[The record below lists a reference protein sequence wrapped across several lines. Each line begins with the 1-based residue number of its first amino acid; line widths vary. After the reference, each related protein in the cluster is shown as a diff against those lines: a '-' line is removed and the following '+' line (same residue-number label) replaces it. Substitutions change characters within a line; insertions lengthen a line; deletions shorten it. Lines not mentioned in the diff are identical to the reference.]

1 MLYPTRFPFII
12 VIAMLF
18 NSPSRGDFVINA
30 GDHVLQANTANQTIP
45 IFAFFTSSAAH
56 SVTSTGGLQFNVR
69 LGDGAGV
76 AGSAPVFQG
85 ASVPAAG
92 TQTGIQFA
100 GTIWDGLAAVDIVGT
115 APVDLG
121 NGVVAGQFGSMGISF
136 ITNSNFRV
144 LSAGPQLVAK
154 LVIDTTGV
162 SSGTFAI
169 TLDGAE
175 LGKTYFQSATDV
187 NLAGNTFVNN
197 GRFIVSVPEPSTLA
211 LICCATLTGMAIRRR
226 NAKSHL

>member
-100 GTIWDGLAAVDIVGT
+100 GTIWDGAQVDIAGT

-121 NGVVAGQFGSMGISF
+121 GGTVADQFGSMGISF
-136 ITNSNFRV
+136 ITNSNFRA
-144 LSAGPQLVAK
+144 LDAGPQLVAK
-154 LVIDTTGV
+154 LIIDTTGV

-187 NLAGNTFVNN
+187 NLANNTIINN
-197 GRFIVSVPEPSTLA
+197 GRFIVSVPEPSTLVM
-211 LICCATLTGMAIRRR
+211 IGCASLAGMAIRRR
-226 NAKSHL
+226 IAKSHS